1 VAKHEIV
8 GEVRGRGLMIGV
20 EIVENKKTRAVA
32 AELRDRI
39 VDLAFEKGLLLLG
52 CGANTVRLCPPL
64 VVTQDETDIALDL
77 FEECIVQVMQ

>member
-1 VAKHEIV
+1 
-8 GEVRGRGLMIGV
+8 MIGV
-20 EIVENKKTRAVA
+20 EIVENKQTRAVA
-32 AELRDRI
+32 PELRDKI

-52 CGANTVRLCPPL
+52 CGTNTVRLCPPL

>member
-1 VAKHEIV
+1 
-8 GEVRGRGLMIGV
+8 MIGV
-20 EIVENKKTRAVA
+20 EIVENKQTRAVA
-32 AELRDRI
+32 SELRDRI

-52 CGANTVRLCPPL
+52 CGTNTVRLCPPL